1 MTRDEIAAIY
11 LAAGRSRRFGKNKL
25 HQPLGKNGSLGSF
38 ALRTALQSSLDLVIV
53 VTNTTDRLN
62 WIPNDWLSTY
72 QGKWVHV
79 ACKDAGKGQSYSLK
93 CGLHYAGKFHMK
105 AAMVLLADQPFISTR
120 MINQLIEQHRQNP
133 DLLFVAATFSGI
145 TRPPILFTSSIFPK
159 LFQLQGDQGARQ
171 LLQHESAKGRFVHF
185 SDPWA
190 FFDVDTTAD
199 YQIIKDCTMHM

>member
-1 MTRDEIAAIY
+1 
-11 LAAGRSRRFGKNKL
+11 
-25 HQPLGKNGSLGSF
+25 
-38 ALRTALQSSLDLVIV
+38 
-53 VTNTTDRLN
+53 
-62 WIPNDWLSTY
+62 
-72 QGKWVHV
+72 
-79 ACKDAGKGQSYSLK
+79 
-93 CGLHYAGKFHMK
+93 MK

-145 TRPPILFTSSIFPK
+145 ARPPILFTSSIFPK